1 MTQSTNA
8 LFPTVGTSGPDYLIA
23 SGPSDTLSGGAGND
37 TYIVDWS
44 VLKTASTNTIVEVSD
59 SSGTL
64 DTLLV
69 YGRSAAQ
76 ARLTYL
82 EAVESR
88 PAGWYLR
95 LLAGERP
102 DAATDRFV
110 RLVGF
115 DPAVPGSG
123 GIERIRFVTA
133 DGSNTVITDWSRD
146 DLAVSGRI
154 GTDGNDRLVGR
165 PVADTLEGGAGND
178 LLEGRGGGDTY
189 IHVAG
194 EGDDVIVDGGGS
206 GGAADVLRIR
216 LTGNQEVAFSW
227 VRDEG
232 IADFRLHVQVL
243 EAGKTISSV
252 RLDEFIR
259 SQITSTTPGI
269 ERVEVVAADGTI
281 RSFDRAGIFER
292 AGFYGTDANEMLTGF
307 AGGDTLA
314 GRGGSDRLDGAA
326 GGDVYEYRWF
336 NSKDNDGNDTIAD
349 TGTTGDD
356 VLRIYG
362 LEPGRLRYAIGGD
375 GHLYLRIVDTA
386 GFDSGAS
393 APVNAIRVDR
403 MNPADPRSYSLEKV
417 EFYAN
422 DGRALGSL
430 TLAEVLFLAGMAA
443 SGNATSTDP
452 SAPGVPTEAS
462 PNVRP
467 IDPAAPGV
475 VIGKTG
481 NDNLQAGAAG
491 TLGLAGSDTITGGAG
506 NDVISGGSGN
516 DSLVGG
522 GGFNTLDYSQSATG
536 VRVSLAQS
544 TQSGGDAQG
553 DTISGFNG
561 IIGSAAGN
569 DSLTGATGND
579 ELQGLG
585 GNDVLKGGAGNDRLF
600 GGTGIDDL
608 GGEDGNDVLV
618 GGADRDTLR
627 GDLGDDTAYGGD
639 GTDYML
645 GAEGNDVLVGGSGT
659 DTFYGGDGNDL
670 LSGEDDGDLMNGDA
684 GDDSVYGG
692 AGVDTIAGGVGN
704 DALFGGADNDTV
716 RGEAGDDTVS
726 GGGGND
732 SLDGGDGIDVIDG
745 SAALG
750 RLRIDLGSNR
760 LTGDAA
766 AGVGTDTI
774 TNFEDA
780 TGSAFSDVVLG
791 NAFANTLRGNG
802 GDDTLDGAAGN
813 DELIG
818 GTGNDV
824 LIGGSGSDRLDG
836 GAGSDTYWFSF
847 ASGSADVDTL
857 VDSGT
862 ATGDRDVLN
871 VFGIAASDVRIRM
884 IGGQAALV
892 VRDSAGA
899 WTKPIVMLPNF
910 DLYAESGIGL
920 EEIRFTKDYEPGS
933 VTTVWTR
940 TEMRSSLLDR
950 SDETTNVATSGS
962 AVRER
967 IDGGSGNDTLSGLG
981 GNDTLVGNAGS
992 DSLDGGTGDDSLLGG
1007 AGNDTL
1013 VGGIGADVLDGGSGN
1028 DLLQGGSG
1036 ADVYQR
1042 NRGDGSD
1049 VLSDDG
1055 TDAATDVLVLRDVA
1069 SSEAR
1074 VAFRNGVM
1082 TVKVRDAQGGWSDVV
1097 RLSESNLSADVGAGI
1112 EQIRFSD
1119 GVVWNRAQMRASQF
1133 DVSMETE
1140 GVSLTGYALD
1150 DVMRGGK
1157 GADTFDGAD
1166 GRDEIYGG
1174 DDADLLSGGRGDDTV
1189 FGGTG
1194 QDRLEGGDGNDR
1206 LSGDAGNDRVYGGAG
1221 NDVLIADS
1229 GSDTLDGGAGA
1240 DSYEIRTIGNTG
1252 SKVVISDEEGAEID
1266 TVSFLDLSESEVKL
1280 SVLGA
1285 DLLVEYKGAV
1295 IAQIG
1300 MNLRSSGSEGID
1312 RVVFKSSTLTR
1323 EMVRERFTV
1332 PTYQNEFPGTAAN
1345 ERITGTSAGDV
1356 LNGKGGNDTLE
1367 GGAGSDDYIHTGGLD
1382 GNDTI
1387 TEADVEGFDRL
1398 LLEGIRSDRVQLV
1411 RSGNDLVVKVL
1422 DEINGQPTST
1432 VVSSITVAGMYGSA
1446 RGLAGIEAIRF
1457 DDGVSWDRDAIQR
1470 KLRETG
1476 GLSGVIDGTTG
1487 NDLIV
1492 GTAGRDT
1499 LVGRSGFDMLDGGAG
1514 NDVILFD
1521 TRVHSGAPGSGEST
1535 YIFDSGSDTGDVF
1548 DLSNYSSRNFDPV
1561 YHLYFTNA
1569 RGIGMWVTASDGTR
1583 KFFYIDSDIF
1593 ADRSGGIDEIRFSD
1607 LIVNRTGVS
1616 TNPNIRA
1623 VTLESFFGANPGA
1636 RYRTTATE
1644 NADTVM
1650 GSERSET
1657 ISGLGGADVIFG
1669 GNGNDLI
1676 SGETM
1681 NGGFGDDTLIGET
1694 GVAGTGRFFVGAQG
1708 NDSLRGGDGND
1719 TYLYMTGEGFDTI
1732 TDLGTSGLDVLEI
1745 RRSGQGTI
1753 LPENITGRRVGDDI
1767 HLEFSLPT
1775 IGRVGGVVLT
1785 GQAAGQGIEEL
1796 RIVSTTGTVVWGRNE
1811 LALFGDSLLTGT
1823 NAGEVIYGDREAN
1836 PAAAM
1841 AALYGGNDTIDALG
1855 GNDSV
1860 YAAGGNDEVRAGSGD
1875 DLVYGGFGND
1885 TLFGGTGSDQ
1895 VFGGAGDD
1903 VIRGGP
1909 ATTEADAA
1917 TDAGNDT
1924 IFGGLGNDTLVGG
1937 RGATT
1942 YVYELGDGND
1952 VILREDNDSYDV
1964 LHLKGITRGQVTVIR
1979 NGTDVVI
1986 QVLVNGSLRGTVTL
2000 QGQAGDYP
2008 TGNGRGIERIT
2019 FDDPSSTPIEKIDLV
2034 VPLTDGD
2041 GRANDLVLTPAADP
2055 FRAGGGNDTIDGLGG
2070 NDTIYGEDGDDIL
2083 IGGAGTDS
2091 LFGGAG
2097 NDTLGAATGELEPD
2111 RFDGG
2116 TGDDLSRGAQGG
2128 QTYVYRAGDGNDTIL
2143 DVGTSGTDRLLLS
2156 GFTAANLSFVR
2167 GPEAEDL
2174 TLRLT
2179 DASGA
2184 LVGTIVLKGQVGFLG
2199 GRSTGIEEIV
2209 LDSGTWTGA
2218 REAMRLAA
2226 LVPTEDAD
2234 RITGS
2239 AVNDQLIGRGG
2250 DDTLV
2255 AGGGQDTAEGGFG
2268 NDVLEG
2274 GSSIITYRY
2283 GLGDGHDVVRFSDGG
2298 ISTLV
2303 FTDIVRQQLVV
2314 LRNGNDYLLE
2324 ITSPFDKSLILGS
2337 IKLTGTFRGG
2347 SPVDQVLF
2355 AGASSAVAF
2364 SSLSVDGVFG
2374 TSGNDP
2380 LVAPDAGAA
2389 VFGREGNDTI
2399 TGGMGNDV
2407 LEGGVGNDLYIIKAD
2422 GGEDVIR
2429 DANGDALDTLRIQGV
2444 DPSEIRFTGAY
2455 GVDDDITL
2463 GVGSGTIRIEGFRTG
2478 ETIDRVE
2485 VVDAKG
2491 VVTAAWDREDILSR
2505 WTGASFTSGADT
2517 RNGTSRGDVFDAGG
2531 GADVVYGLAG
2541 NDRLDGNTGDDA
2553 LYGGDDADELI
2564 GGTGA
2569 DKLFGGAGDDRLFGG
2584 DDADVLFGG
2593 AGRDSLT
2600 GGGGA
2605 DIFMLEGVDGA
2616 NPTTVLDFETGD
2628 RLGVSSSMFTTPAA
2642 ALAAMVFDRMQ
2653 DGRQVFR
2660 LEVGGQTVAWIHSTR
2675 ALTLDDIRLTGGSTG
2690 SVEPTHGDDLLTGTD
2705 KGDWFFARMGNDTV
2719 YGEGGNDTLNGAVG
2733 NDFVFGGEG
2742 NDILDGGFGND
2753 TLFGGEGDDRLIA
2766 TFDNQTMFGGDGRDT
2781 FEMDARSSRLTVI
2794 EDFAR
2799 GESLLFTMAAGTK
2812 DPLSAANW
2820 STTVDAAGTY
2830 FEFVQGNFTLRVKQN
2845 GFTLEQLVS
2854 AVELTPAG
2862 ITRTGGLGA
2871 DLLVGT
2877 QGDDY
2882 FLPWAGN
2889 DTLRGGLGK
2898 DVFDFSQQV
2907 ASWSGAALRDGRLV
2921 AAFGQ
2926 DVIEDFSSYD
2936 VIRFGGGFVKDA
2948 ADLRSKATVREGGG
2962 VLITLDS
2969 ETKASILLLGEALR
2983 VTNQAELDAFLED
2996 YAGSFDYVEG
3006 VTRIFV
3012 GAEEAVRGTEGQD
3025 NFRVRDGNSIIRG
3038 GAGNDSMVSDTGSY
3052 SAGNA
3057 VFYGEDGDDWIIG
3070 KAGQDQLFGG
3080 SGNDRMD
3087 AGTGNDALDGGTGND
3102 TLFGWTGNDRLE
3114 GQDGDDRLAG
3124 GRDQDTVIGG
3134 AGNDIITGDD
3144 GLDLLYG
3151 GLGNDV
3157 LDGGTGNDTLYGE
3170 DGDDSLVGGG
3180 EHDFVDG
3187 GLGNDSLSGGTGND
3201 AILGQEGNDSLY
3213 GGDGNDSLDGGLGND
3228 LLDGWV
3234 GNDTL
3239 LGGLGNDSLNGRAG
3253 DDRVEGGD
3261 GNDSLIGEQGQDTLI
3276 GGSGSDTLSG
3286 GDGNDVLE
3294 GGLGS
3299 DILSGVSGQD
3309 TFVFKRLDA
3318 GNDTINGFSTIA
3330 GTELDRLELH
3340 GFTQSDWNAAVS
3352 NLTTNRVVLVAD
3364 NAATTFDET
3373 LSITFTGLTAA
3384 QIRAIVVDYR

>member
-1 MTQSTNA
+1 MTQSISA
-8 LFPTVGTSGPDYLIA
+8 LSPVVGTSDPDYLIA
-23 SGPSDTLSGGAGND
+23 SGPSDTLQGGAGND
-37 TYIVDWS
+37 TYIIDWS
-44 VLKTASTNTIVEVSD
+44 VLKTASTNPIVEISD

-95 LLAGERP
+95 LVAGERP
-102 DAATDRFV
+102 DSSIDRFV
-110 RLVGF
+110 RLVGY
-115 DPAVPGSG
+115 DPAVPNSG
-123 GIERIRFVTA
+123 GIERIRFITA
-133 DGSNTVITDWSRD
+133 DGSNTVITDWTRD
-146 DLAVSGRI
+146 DLATSGRT

-189 IHVAG
+189 VHVAG
-194 EGDDVIVDGGGS
+194 EGDDVIDDGGSAGS
-206 GGAADVLRIR
+206 DVLRIR
-216 LTGNQEVAFSW
+216 LTGDQDVAFSW
-227 VRDEG
+227 IRDEG
-232 IADFRLHVQVL
+232 ISDLRLHVQVL
-243 EAGKTISSV
+243 EAGKVISSV
-252 RLDEFIR
+252 RLDEFLY
-259 SQITSTTPGI
+259 SQSATTTEGI
-269 ERVEVVAADGTI
+269 ERLEIVAADGTV
-281 RSFDRAGIFER
+281 RSFDRTEIFAR
-292 AGFYGTDANEMLTGF
+292 AGFYGTDFNEVLTGF
-307 AGGDTLA
+307 AGADTLA
-314 GRGGSDRLDGAA
+314 GRGGNDRLDGAG

-336 NSKDNDGNDTIAD
+336 NSKANDGAD
-349 TGTTGDD
+349 IISDSGSTGED

-362 LEPGRLRYAIGGD
+362 LDPTRLRYVVGSD
-375 GHLYLRIVDTA
+375 NDLSLRIVDTA
-386 GFDSGAS
+386 GFDSAETGFA
-393 APVNAIRVDR
+393 NAIRIERRD
-403 MNPADPRSYSLEKV
+403 PADPRSYSLEKV
-417 EFYAN
+417 EFYTH
-422 DGRALGSL
+422 DGRALGTL
-430 TLAEVLFLAGMAA
+430 TLADVLFLAGTAA
-443 SGNATSTDP
+443 SGNAASADP
-452 SAPGVPTEAS
+452 AAPVFPAAPS
-462 PNVRP
+462 PKAKPV
-467 IDPAAPGV
+467 DPAAPGV

-481 NDNLQAGAAG
+481 NDDLKAGAAG
-491 TLGLAGSDTITGGAG
+491 ALGLAGSDTITGGDG
-506 NDVISGGSGN
+506 DDVISGGVGN

-522 GGFNTLDYSQSATG
+522 GGFNTLDYSQSDRA

-553 DTISGFNG
+553 DTIAGFNG
-561 IIGSAAGN
+561 IIGSATQN

-585 GNDVLKGGAGNDRLF
+585 GNDVLKGGAGSDSLF

-608 GGEDGNDVLV
+608 WGEDGNDILV
-618 GGADRDTLR
+618 GGADNDSLK
-627 GDLGDDTAYGGD
+627 GHLGDDTAYGGD
-639 GTDYML
+639 GADYFL
-645 GAEGNDVLVGGSGT
+645 GAEGNDVLVGGSGN

-670 LSGEDDGDLMNGDA
+670 LSGEDDGDLMY
-684 GDDSVYGG
+684 GDDGNDTVYGG
-692 AGVDTIAGGVGN
+692 AGADTIDGVGGN
-704 DALFGGADNDTV
+704 DVLFGGGDNDTV
-716 RGEAGDDTVS
+716 RGGAGNDTIW

-732 SLDGGDGIDVIDG
+732 SIDGGVGIDMVDG

-750 RLRIDLGSNR
+750 RLRIDLGANR
-760 LTGDAA
+760 VTGDAA

-774 TNFEDA
+774 NNFEDA

-791 NAFANTLRGNG
+791 NGLANTLRGNA
-802 GDDTLDGAAGN
+802 GDDTLEGAAG
-813 DELIG
+813 DDTLLG
-818 GTGNDV
+818 GAGNDV
-824 LIGGSGSDRLDG
+824 LIGGTGSDQLDG
-836 GAGSDTYWFSF
+836 EAGSDTYFFNYSS
-847 ASGSADVDTL
+847 SGAADTIRDT
-857 VDSGT
+857 GT

-871 VFGIAASDVRIRM
+871 VFGIAASDLRIRM

-892 VRDSAGA
+892 RKEAGA
-899 WTKPIVMLPNF
+899 WATPIVTLANT
-910 DLYAESGIGL
+910 DLFAESGTGL
-920 EEIRFTKDYEPGS
+920 EEIRITKDYEPGS

-940 TEMRSSLLDR
+940 TEMRSSLYDF
-950 SDETTNVATSGS
+950 SDETTAVSASGS
-962 AVRER
+962 SLRER
-967 IDGGSGNDTLSGLG
+967 MDGGSGNDVLNGLA

-992 DSLDGGTGDDSLLGG
+992 DSLDGGAGDDSLLGG
-1007 AGNDTL
+1007 IGNDTL
-1013 VGGIGADVLDGGSGN
+1013 LGGVGADVLEGGAGN
-1028 DLLQGGSG
+1028 DELKGGAG
-1036 ADVYQR
+1036 ADVYQL
-1042 NRGDGSD
+1042 NRADGLD

-1055 TDAATDVLVLRDVA
+1055 ADGATDVLVLRDVA

-1266 TVSFLDLSESEVKL
+1266 TVSFLDLSESEVRL
-1280 SVLGA
+1280 SVVGA
-1285 DLLVEYKGAV
+1285 DLLVEYKGTV

-1300 MNLRSSGSEGID
+1300 MNLRSNGPEGID

-1332 PTYQNEFPGTAAN
+1332 PTYENEYPGTAGP
-1345 ERITGTSAGDV
+1345 ETIRGSDAGDV
-1356 LNGKGGNDTLE
+1356 LNGKGGNDRLE
-1367 GGAGSDDYIHTGGLD
+1367 GGLGSDDYIHTGGLD

-1387 TEADVEGFDRL
+1387 GEADVAGFDRL
-1398 LLEGIRSDRVQLV
+1398 LLEGIRSDRVQLA
-1411 RSGNDLVVKVL
+1411 RSGNDLLVKVL
-1422 DEINGQPTST
+1422 DEMNGQPTST
-1432 VVSSITVAGMYGSA
+1432 VLSTITVAGMYSG
-1446 RGLAGIEAIRF
+1446 GLAGIEAIRF
-1457 DDGVSWDRDAIQR
+1457 DDGVSWDRDAILR

-1476 GLSGVIDGTTG
+1476 GLSGLIDGTTG

-1492 GTAGRDT
+1492 GSAGRDT

-1548 DLSNYSSRNFDPV
+1548 DLSSYSSRNFDPV

-1636 RYRTTATE
+1636 RYRTDATE

-1694 GVAGTGRFFVGAQG
+1694 GAAGTGRFFVGAQG

-1767 HLEFSLPT
+1767 HLEFSLPS

-1785 GQAAGQGIEEL
+1785 GQAAGQGIEQL

-1811 LALFGDSLLTGT
+1811 LALFGDSLLPGT
-1823 NAGEVIYGDREAN
+1823 DAGEVIYGDREAD

-1860 YAAGGNDEVRAGSGD
+1860 YAAGGNDEVRGGSGN

-1885 TLFGGTGSDQ
+1885 TLFGGTGSDE
-1895 VFGGAGDD
+1895 VYGGAGDD
-1903 VIRGGP
+1903 VIRGGA

-1924 IFGGLGNDTLVGG
+1924 LFGGLGNDTLVGG

-1964 LHLKGITRGQVTVIR
+1964 LHLKGITRGQVTIIR
-1979 NGTDVVI
+1979 NGTDVVL

-2000 QGQAGDYP
+2000 QGQAGDTP

-2034 VPLTDGD
+2034 VPLTNGD
-2041 GRANDLVLTPAADP
+2041 DRPNDLVLTPAADP

-2083 IGGAGTDS
+2083 IGGSGTDS

-2097 NDTLGAATGELEPD
+2097 NDTLGATAGEFEPD

-2167 GPEAEDL
+2167 GPGAEDL

-2179 DASGA
+2179 DASGVQ
-2184 LVGTIVLKGQVGFLG
+2184 VGSIVLKGQVGFLLG
-2199 GRSTGIEEIV
+2199 QNFGIEEFV
-2209 LDSGTWTGA
+2209 LDSGVWTGA
-2218 REAMRLAA
+2218 REAMRRAA
-2226 LVPTEDAD
+2226 LVATDEAD

-2268 NDVLEG
+2268 NDLLEG
-2274 GSSIITYRY
+2274 GSSVITYRY
-2283 GLGDGHDVVRFSDGG
+2283 GLGDGHDVVRFTGGG

-2314 LRNGNDYLLE
+2314 LKNGNDYRLE
-2324 ITSPFDKSLILGS
+2324 ITSPYDRSLVLGS
-2337 IKLTGTFRGG
+2337 ISLSGTFRNG
-2347 SPVDQVLF
+2347 SPVEQVIF
-2355 AGASSAVAF
+2355 AGAASPVAF
-2364 SSLSVDGVFG
+2364 STLGIDGSSG
-2374 TSGNDP
+2374 TPNNDT
-2380 LVAPDAGAA
+2380 LTAPIGGGS

-2399 TGGMGNDV
+2399 TGGTGNDV
-2407 LEGGVGNDLYIIKAD
+2407 LEGGVGNDLYIIKVD
-2422 GGEDVIR
+2422 GGDDVIR
-2429 DANGDALDTLRIQGV
+2429 DANGDALDTLRIVGI
-2444 DPSEIRFTGAY
+2444 DPSRITFTGAY
-2455 GVDDDITL
+2455 STDDHITL
-2463 GVGSGTIRIEGFRTG
+2463 GVGSGTIRIEDFRTK
-2478 ETIDRVE
+2478 ETIDRIE

-2491 VVTAAWDREDILSR
+2491 VVTATWDREDILSR
-2505 WTGASFTSGADT
+2505 WTAASFTSGGDT
-2517 RNGTSRGDVFDAGG
+2517 RNGTSRGDVFNAGG
-2531 GADVVYGLAG
+2531 GDDVVYGLGG
-2541 NDRLDGNTGDDA
+2541 NDRLDGGANDDA

-2564 GGTGA
+2564 GGTGG

-2584 DDADVLFGG
+2584 DDADILFGG

-2600 GGGGA
+2600 GGAGA

-2616 NPTTVLDFETGD
+2616 NPTTVLDFDTGD
-2628 RLGVSSSMFTTPAA
+2628 RLGVSASMFTTPEAA
-2642 ALAAMVFDRMQ
+2642 FAAIVFDRMQ

-2675 ALTLDDIRLTGGSTG
+2675 ALTMDDIRLTGGATA
-2690 SVEPTHGDDLLTGTD
+2690 SVEPTQGDDLLSGGD
-2705 KGDWFFARMGNDTV
+2705 KGDFYFARMGNDTV
-2719 YGEGGNDTLNGAVG
+2719 YGEGGNDTLNGAIG
-2733 NDFVFGGEG
+2733 NDQV
-2742 NDILDGGFGND
+2742 
-2753 TLFGGEGDDRLIA
+2753 FGGEGDDILDGGYGMDKLYGGDGNDRLIS
-2766 TFDNQTMFGGDGRDT
+2766 TFDNQTMFGGEGNDT
-2781 FEMDARSSRLTVI
+2781 FEFDARTSRLTVI
-2794 EDFAR
+2794 EDFAL
-2799 GESLLFTMAAGTK
+2799 GERLLFTMVAGSPK
-2812 DPLSAANW
+2812 DPQSAASW
-2820 STTVDAAGTY
+2820 TTSVDAAGTY
-2830 FEFVQGNFTLRVKQN
+2830 FEFTQGNFTLRVKQN
-2845 GFTLEQLVS
+2845 GFTLDQLV
-2854 AVELTPAG
+2854 AAAAQTPAG
-2862 ITRTGGLGA
+2862 ATRNGSLR
-2871 DLLVGT
+2871 DDPLVGT

-2889 DTLRGGLGK
+2889 DTLSGGAGK
-2898 DVFDFSQQV
+2898 DVFDFSQNIQ
-2907 ASWSGAALRDGRLV
+2907 SWSQSVRRDERLV

-2926 DVIEDFSSYD
+2926 DVIEDFDFYD

-2948 ADLRSKATVREGGG
+2948 ADLRSKATVNEGGG
-2962 VLITLDS
+2962 VLITVDS
-2969 ETKASILLLGEALR
+2969 LARASILLRGDAMR
-2983 VTNQAELDAFLED
+2983 VTNEAELDRFLED
-2996 YAGSFDYVEG
+2996 YAGSFDYVQG

-3012 GAEEAVRGTEGQD
+3012 NDLEVISGTEGQD
-3025 NFRVRDGNSIIRG
+3025 SIRARDGSMLIRA
-3038 GAGNDSMVSDTGSY
+3038 GAGNDTITSAYPTFSTGN
-3052 SAGNA
+3052 G
-3057 VFYGEDGDDWIIG
+3057 VFYGEDGDDFING
-3070 KAGQDQLFGG
+3070 KTGEDQLFGG

-3087 AGTGNDALDGGTGND
+3087 AGTGNDALDGGTGD
-3102 TLFGWTGNDRLE
+3102 DSLFGGSGNDRLE
-3114 GQDGDDRLAG
+3114 GQEGNDRLSG
-3124 GRDQDTVIGG
+3124 GLDQDTILGG
-3134 AGNDIITGDD
+3134 AGNDSISGDE
-3144 GLDLLYG
+3144 GIDLLYG
-3151 GLGNDV
+3151 GLGNDLV
-3157 LDGGTGNDTLYGE
+3157 NGDSGNDTLYGE
-3170 DGDDSLVGGG
+3170 DGDDNLFGGG

-3187 GLGNDSLSGGTGND
+3187 GLGNDTVSGGLGND
-3201 AILGQEGNDSLY
+3201 TLLGQGGNDFVY
-3213 GGDGNDSLDGGLGND
+3213 GNDGDDSLDGGLGND
-3228 LLDGWV
+3228 WLDGSI

-3239 LGGLGNDSLNGRAG
+3239 LGGAGNDTLSGKFGN
-3253 DDRVEGGD
+3253 DRLEGGD
-3261 GNDSLIGEQGQDTLI
+3261 GNDSLTGEQDQDILI
-3276 GGSGSDTLSG
+3276 GGAGNDTLVG

-3299 DILSGVSGQD
+3299 DVLSGTTGQD
-3309 TFVFKRLDA
+3309 TFVFHRSHT
-3318 GNDTINGFSTIA
+3318 GRDTINGFSTTA

-3340 GFTQSDWNAAVS
+3340 GFTQSEWNAAVS
-3352 NLTTNRVVLVAD
+3352 NLTGNRVVLVAD
-3364 NAATTFDET
+3364 NLGTTTFDET
-3373 LSITFTGLTAA
+3373 LSITFTGLTEA